1 MGNAKAIKRPAKTE
15 GVTPVV
21 KKTAAYTLKN
31 SDSGTFFKWNS
42 ATAFLFTLPP
52 VAKTQAGIYFDF
64 AIETAA
70 TSGTGHGVSP
80 ASVDKI
86 FGVAGATPT
95 DDKDVYFATADDAIG
110 DGFRLVSD
118 GVDGWHLCA
127 IHFTTAG
134 ALVQQA

>member
-1 MGNAKAIKRPAKTE
+1 MANAKALKRPAVTA

-21 KKTAAYTLKN
+21 KKTAAYTIKN

-42 ATAFLFTLPP
+42 ATAFNFTLPP
-52 VAKTQAGIYFDF
+52 VKKTAAGIFFDF

-95 DDKDVYFATADDAIG
+95 DDKDVYFKTADDALG

-127 IHFTTAG
+127 IREKTAD
-134 ALVQQA
+134 ALAQEA